1 MRIILRLMWIYVLL
15 IIRLPVSLLF
25 NVIVPLAFFFFYAV
39 LVARASGPAVGG
51 LVVRLVTLGALSNG
65 LFGLSIALVVMRER
79 DILRRYHL
87 TPISAFHLVVSR
99 LLANY
104 ILFIGVTVVELVLAK
119 LLLNF
124 ELGPNFLPLLLV
136 FSLGY
141 LSVAGIGFLIA
152 SIVNTVN
159 DAQVYNQL
167 TFFGLLFLSGIAI
180 PLASMPVVLQRFAA
194 FIPSALT
201 VVAANEVVKSGQ
213 TPLVPWPEMLCLAV
227 ISLVT
232 LGVSTVMFRWEKEA
246 KVQGRDRL
254 KAAVILVPLILAGVW
269 LNAAQGFTQK
279 ISTTTENLRSPAQ
292 VKMPGTAQS
301 SVPTQQ

>member
-1 MRIILRLMWIYVLL
+1 MKTILRLMWIYVLL
-15 IIRLPVSLLF
+15 IVRLPVSLLF
-25 NVIVPLAFFFFYAV
+25 NVIIPLVFFLFYAV
-39 LVARASGPAVGG
+39 LVAHASGPAVGG
-51 LVVRLVTLGALSNG
+51 LLVRMVTLGALSNG
-65 LFGLSIALVVMRER
+65 LFGLSISLVVLRER

-87 TPISAFHLVVSR
+87 SPISAFHLVVSR

-104 ILFIGVTVVELVLAK
+104 LLFLGVTLVELGLAK
-119 LLLNF
+119 VMLGF
-124 ELGPNFLPLLLV
+124 EVGPVLLPLLLA

-141 LSVAGIGFLIA
+141 LSIAGIGFLIA
-152 SIVNTVN
+152 SIVNNVN

-180 PLASMPVVLQRFAA
+180 PLSSMPVLLQRFAA

-201 VVAANEVVKSGQ
+201 VVAANEVVKSA
-213 TPLVPWPEMLCLAV
+213 PLPWPEMLCLAV

-246 KVQGRDRL
+246 KAQGRDRL

-269 LNAAQGFTQK
+269 LNTAQGFTQK
-279 ISTTTENLRSPAQ
+279 ISMTTENLRSPLQQLAP
-292 VKMPGTAQS
+292 KGTG
-301 SVPTQQ
+301 QQQQ